1 MASGKLQVVLLLLQ
15 GGIKAVVWTDTLQA
29 VILIVGYLAM
39 IICGTVAVGG
49 FGVIWNKSLEEGRL
63 NFVK

>member
-1 MASGKLQVVLLLLQ
+1 MLLLQ
-15 GGIKAVVWTDTLQA
+15 GGIKAVVWTDTLQT

-39 IICGTVAVGG
+39 IVGGTVAVGG
-49 FGVIWNKSLEEGRL
+49 FGVIWNKSLEGGRL